1 MHFSPQPNG
10 FGWCMFKEVVLLWL
24 IHRLVLLPLF
34 VCFCFFVFCVWSFF
48 VVLSVISGF
57 AINLMGKKE
66 LVALH

>member
-1 MHFSPQPNG
+1 MVDSS
-10 FGWCMFKEVVLLWL
+10 FGVAS
-24 IHRLVLLPLF
+24 F
-34 VCFCFFVFCVWSFF
+34 VCLFLFFVFCVWSFF